1 MWSKGRVRNAPT
13 TSSSWATDPR
23 HLGLGDAGV
32 GAERD
37 HQIVDAAGRDAV
49 DVGLHH
55 HRIQGLVDPAAGFE
69 DGREERALPQFRDPQ
84 LDVAGLGRQQLRA
97 GAVAFGHPV
106 LAAFVAVGAD
116 HARGFELDQ
125 LLQHGADRLADH
137 VNAVAGAE
145 RVQQLRQGRLGQG
158 HRWIS
163 FSVSLGRFTPK
174 IPPMAAYITQPRRWT
189 SNPTTTGDSPLTTES
204 RRTRRI

>member
-1 MWSKGRVRNAPT
+1 MWSKARGAERADDLVELSA
-13 TSSSWATDPR
+13 DPG

-37 HQIVDAAGRDAV
+37 HEIVDAAGGDAV

-69 DGREERALPQFRDPQ
+69 NAGEERALPQLRDPQ

-97 GAVAFGHPV
+97 GAVAFGHSV

-116 HARGFELDQ
+116 NPGGFELDQ

-163 FSVSLGRFTPK
+163 FSVSLGRYTPK
-174 IPPMAAYITQPRRWT
+174 IPPMAAYFTQPRR
-189 SNPTTTGDSPLTTES
+189 
-204 RRTRRI
+204 